1 MNNDVITFQSEQM
14 KINLK
19 ENTKPLLLKE
29 PSEEEIQKKE
39 MLERNNRKKAGI
51 LMGKL
56 HDDMMFLDKLA
67 NHPALQ
73 KNILVLKDEE
83 QPRDIDKVQ
92 QYFWPEN

>member
-1 MNNDVITFQSEQM
+1 MNNDVITFQSEKM

-73 KNILVLKDEE
+73 KNILMLKDEE

-92 QYFWPEN
+92 QYF